1 MSEILTPEVVRRLD
15 SLEEKLDRVSEA
27 MLTLVRVEERQ
38 IQTGQTLD
46 RVWRAVEEHD
56 KRLDAVEAKY
66 IASTAGNFT
75 KQAMWAVIVL
85 LTGVIGYLL
94 QIK

>member
-1 MSEILTPEVVRRLD
+1 MVEVPTSEVVRRLD
-15 SLEEKLDRVSEA
+15 GLEEKLDRVSEA

-38 IQTGQTLD
+38 IQTAQTLD

-56 KRLDAVEAKY
+56 KRLSSVETKY
-66 IASTAGNFT
+66 NTQIAGNFS
-75 KQAMWAVIVL
+75 KQAMWGVIVL
-85 LTGVIGYLL
+85 LTGVIGYLV